1 MEYYNFIAGP
11 KSEYV
16 LEDWVLIDA
25 LMAYL

>member
-11 KSEYV
+11 KAEYV

-25 LMAYL
+25 LIAYL